1 VPLSKFAQEIRMTFG
16 QNLRR
21 ARESAGYSHA
31 ADFARVIG
39 LEENRYRHYERGTAE
54 PGFELLCKICQILD
68 VEPND
73 LLPHGKRRRRPR
85 EEMSS
90 PPSRVAS

>member
-1 VPLSKFAQEIRMTFG
+1 MTFG

-21 ARESAGYSHA
+21 AREEAGYLHA

-73 LLPHGKRRRRPR
+73 LLPHGKRRRRHR
-85 EEMSS
+85 EDVSS
-90 PPSRVAS
+90 PPSRAAS

>member
-1 VPLSKFAQEIRMTFG
+1 MTFG
-16 QNLRR
+16 RTLRQ
-21 ARESAGYSHA
+21 ARETAGYETA
-31 ADFARVIG
+31 ADFARIIG

-73 LLPHGKRRRRPR
+73 LLPQGKRRQRPPQ
-85 EEMSS
+85 ELSS
-90 PPSRVAS
+90 PPSRIAS